1 MGEVKVSN
9 KIRVKNLAELIDICN
24 DLSHFV
30 DSDDSQLTDMQYDKL
45 SDISDHLNEWQPDLE
60 VTSKY
65 TAKEAEL

>member
-9 KIRVKNLAELIDICN
+9 KIRVKNLAVLIDLCN

-30 DSDDSQLTDMQYDKL
+30 DSDESKLTETQYAKL
-45 SDISDHLNEWQPDLE
+45 SVISDRFNEWQPDLE
-60 VTSKY
+60 VTTRY